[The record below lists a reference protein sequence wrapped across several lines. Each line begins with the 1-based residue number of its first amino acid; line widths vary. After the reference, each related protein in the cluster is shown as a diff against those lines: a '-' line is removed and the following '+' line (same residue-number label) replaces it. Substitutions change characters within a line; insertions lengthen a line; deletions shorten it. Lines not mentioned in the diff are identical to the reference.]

1 MAWRG
6 GSRWARPQKLMRLL
20 RTLVADPVVATK
32 ALPGEFRQWSQQ
44 RYGRGKYQE
53 DLQAQVDEAWEEHL
67 HNALG
72 AVWPCSQGQ
81 HFGEIM
87 ADIGT
92 QLEARGLGSGRYTY
106 GYYSDAESALC
117 RAVWCTVLH
126 TRPEVVVETGVA
138 HGVTSRVVLEALG
151 RNELGH
157 LWSIDLPF
165 PFDHRLHAETG
176 AAVTDACR
184 PRWSYLEGT
193 SRQRL
198 PPLVADVG
206 HVEVFIHDSLHT
218 ARNTVFEMEEAA
230 SVMPAGGIMLIDDIG
245 THNGFAAFARRH
257 PGYHV
262 IICPSADEIGIFGIA
277 IKGNLTKGIFGIKAT
292 RSGLL

>member
-1 MAWRG
+1 
-6 GSRWARPQKLMRLL
+6 MRLL